1 MLVLLRSGVCQ
12 VLFTKVNGEERNMR
26 CTLVRDMIPTDQTP
40 NSVEA
45 TPDAEQPTSDVIRV
59 FDLNANGWRSFK
71 VANVT
76 KFDTE

>member
-1 MLVLLRSGVCQ
+1 
-12 VLFTKVNGEERNMR
+12 
-26 CTLVRDMIPTDQTP
+26 MIPTDQTP

-45 TPDAEQPTSDVIRV
+45 TPDTEQPTPDVIRV